1 MEIVKCIYVVVL
13 VVGVMSGSW
22 AQPQSTCSSALSTL
36 NVCTPFVVPGAVGNP
51 SSDCCG
57 ALQSIDRDC
66 LCSTLRVASRIPA
79 QCNLPPFTCPSEL
92 DSIYQSHHCVLL
104 QLPLQLIFPVQVN

>member
-79 QCNLPPFTCPSEL
+79 QCNLPPFTCRNLLSL
-92 DSIYQSHHCVLL
+92 KFLLIISIAIS
-104 QLPLQLIFPVQVN
+104 